1 MAYVERQ
8 TFEDEEEL
16 LYRGGTPQEV
26 KNNRNDRID
35 SYSMKELAAMYNLPE
50 KYPAEPRK
58 YPLDKRAAT
67 DRDPI
72 RNGRAWAV
80 GKMLA
85 SRKMK
90 KKNKKIK
97 TQKKKTTKSKSKRK
111 TKR

>member
-1 MAYVERQ
+1 MAYVERE
-8 TFEDEEEL
+8 TFENDESPL
-16 LYRGGTPQEV
+16 LYRGGAQQET
-26 KNNRNDRID
+26 RRID

-58 YPLDKRAAT
+58 FPLDKPAAT

-97 TQKKKTTKSKSKRK
+97 TQKKKTTKPKSKSKRK